1 MDLLKFFSTCGLT
14 PRPQQSEILTKIQ
27 DTWGQYKYIA
37 INAPTGVGKT
47 HVALAIADVLS
58 KSYILTGTKDLQ
70 AQYEHTSAKIV
81 NIKGRNNYQ
90 CQINPIFQVDE
101 APCLADKQLKGDCI
115 RRGICDY
122 YRQKS
127 KVLDSQMMITNYS
140 YFLAATSGSN
150 ADPDTEWVK
159 RDALIMDEAHDLE
172 KQLVNIAEARI
183 NFNDL
188 YKNFGI
194 GDKGWLVSLDMK
206 VNREYFKV
214 LVKDMI
220 KSVEEMNERIEA
232 ALKEGTGLKSKPSNI
247 PRSVQEKVK
256 RINSKKQIL
265 VDYLSKL
272 SFYLGQADP
281 IENPWVETP
290 NQKDNSIVL
299 SPLTAKNLF
308 FRCMDHLADHFVFL
322 SATLP
327 PADEL
332 CRELGLNREEMLY
345 IEVDTPFAAEKSPI
359 HILEVAKMNYK
370 ELDAAIPKIV
380 QVVEAILEEHP
391 NEKGIIHTGN
401 YRIAKDILSQIDKK
415 LKPRLIARDVGDMK
429 VHNSQLLKQHYET
442 NKPTVLLSPSMTT
455 GIDLKDDL
463 ARFQIIVKL
472 PFPSLA
478 DPRIKKKSDIY
489 PDWYL
494 MQMWIEILQ
503 AAGRA
508 TRNEEDYSITYIL
521 DGSFSYFLNKS
532 RPKLPKWFT
541 NRLQ

>member
-1 MDLLKFFSTCGLT
+1 
-14 PRPQQSEILTKIQ
+14 
-27 DTWGQYKYIA
+27 
-37 INAPTGVGKT
+37 
-47 HVALAIADVLS
+47 
-58 KSYILTGTKDLQ
+58 
-70 AQYEHTSAKIV
+70 
-81 NIKGRNNYQ
+81 
-90 CQINPIFQVDE
+90 
-101 APCLADKQLKGDCI
+101 
-115 RRGICDY
+115 
-122 YRQKS
+122 
-127 KVLDSQMMITNYS
+127 
-140 YFLAATSGSN
+140 
-150 ADPDTEWVK
+150 
-159 RDALIMDEAHDLE
+159 
-172 KQLVNIAEARI
+172 
-183 NFNDL
+183 
-188 YKNFGI
+188 
-194 GDKGWLVSLDMK
+194 
-206 VNREYFKV
+206 
-214 LVKDMI
+214 
-220 KSVEEMNERIEA
+220 
-232 ALKEGTGLKSKPSNI
+232 
-247 PRSVQEKVK
+247 
-256 RINSKKQIL
+256 
-265 VDYLSKL
+265 
-272 SFYLGQADP
+272 
-281 IENPWVETP
+281 
-290 NQKDNSIVL
+290 
-299 SPLTAKNLF
+299 
-308 FRCMDHLADHFVFL
+308 MDHLADHFVFL